1 LFLAEIWKLRCCTS
15 VEKLQGIEDG
25 MGPMWNLSFLEVV
38 GQQEEE
44 EDGKKKRKK
53 TKGV

>member
-1 LFLAEIWKLRCCTS
+1 MLRCCTS

-25 MGPMWNLSFLEVV
+25 MGPMWSLSFFEVV
-38 GQQEEE
+38 GQQEVEE
-44 EDGKKKRKK
+44 EGKKRKK